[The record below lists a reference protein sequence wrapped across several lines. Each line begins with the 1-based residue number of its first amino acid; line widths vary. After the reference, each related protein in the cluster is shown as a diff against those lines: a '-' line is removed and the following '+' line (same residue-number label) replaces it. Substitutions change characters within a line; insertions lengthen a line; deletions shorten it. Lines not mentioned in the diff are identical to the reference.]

1 MIENKF
7 GITSKQRREYYRFR
21 RKKSRER
28 NRDGCTTQ
36 CMDCNTMGQVI
47 DWISLSLIRPYGILS
62 SNQYAVFHGLG
73 FLPQIHQ

>member
-1 MIENKF
+1 
-7 GITSKQRREYYRFR
+7 
-21 RKKSRER
+21 
-28 NRDGCTTQ
+28 
-36 CMDCNTMGQVI
+36 MGQVI